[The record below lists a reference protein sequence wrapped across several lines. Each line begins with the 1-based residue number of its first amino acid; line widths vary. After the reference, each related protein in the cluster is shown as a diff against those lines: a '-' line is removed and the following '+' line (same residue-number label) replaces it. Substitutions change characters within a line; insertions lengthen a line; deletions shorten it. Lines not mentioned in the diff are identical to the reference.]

1 MPNEVLKPP
10 VTASSSLSAQY
21 KQGGAWYKQTKGTLT
36 RSVSVDPGLILCREV
51 DRRPQ
56 SSRPLDRPNCCSAR
70 NMATRLYFEG
80 HAAASRYAAT
90 RPTMSAEIL
99 RIITSSLEKRVAHS
113 EEDSASNMVDSE
125 DRDSHFRIKKPWK
138 LATDV
143 GCGSGQ
149 YTQPLA
155 PYFRRVLG
163 FDASETQIQKANAL
177 KTAENVA
184 YSVSP
189 AESLPV
195 DSGSVD
201 LVLSATAAHW
211 FDFPRFC
218 AEVHRV
224 LRPGGCLVVL
234 GCVQERFPHQVATI
248 SAKLMEINDSFLNDK
263 DQLGPYWPMTR
274 AEMKAFYDNMD
285 IDYTDQVRPAG
296 ISIRRTMNVDDF
308 IEYTKTISASFQHLQ
323 CCPDTDLYEKHRR
336 RLMGL
341 LSSSAGEKSSDVH
354 LTVEWVVQMMLA
366 HKPGNADS

>member
-1 MPNEVLKPP
+1 
-10 VTASSSLSAQY
+10 
-21 KQGGAWYKQTKGTLT
+21 
-36 RSVSVDPGLILCREV
+36 
-51 DRRPQ
+51 
-56 SSRPLDRPNCCSAR
+56 
-70 NMATRLYFEG
+70 MATRLYFEG
-80 HAAASRYAAT
+80 HTAASRYAAT

-99 RIITSSLEKRVAHS
+99 RIITSSLEK
-113 EEDSASNMVDSE
+113 
-125 DRDSHFRIKKPWK
+125 RIKKPWK

-211 FDFPRFC
+211 FDFPKFC

-224 LRPGGCLVVL
+224 LRPGGCLAVL
-234 GCVQERFPHQVATI
+234 GCVQERFPHQCAII
-248 SAKLMEINDSFLNDK
+248 SAKLMEINDSFMS
-263 DQLGPYWPMTR
+263 P
-274 AEMKAFYDNMD
+274 
-285 IDYTDQVRPAG
+285 RPAG
-296 ISIRRTMNVDDF
+296 DQRLSDDDDGR
-308 IEYTKTISASFQHLQ
+308 AS
-323 CCPDTDLYEKHRR
+323 DD
-336 RLMGL
+336 
-341 LSSSAGEKSSDVH
+341 AGM
-354 LTVEWVVQMMLA
+354 VQW
-366 HKPGNADS
+366 